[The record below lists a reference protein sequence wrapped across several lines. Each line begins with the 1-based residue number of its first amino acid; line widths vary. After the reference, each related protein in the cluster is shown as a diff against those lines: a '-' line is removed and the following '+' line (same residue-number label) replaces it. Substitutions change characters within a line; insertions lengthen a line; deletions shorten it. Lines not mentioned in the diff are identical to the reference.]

1 MTINT
6 ITFNN
11 ESFSSSGTIEYFPD
25 KDQFKYKFTI
35 DSGLVSDLEKRVYQ
49 EFSLGKIKFVLASLN
64 IDLCG
69 AEFLA
74 IGKLVNT

>member
-6 ITFNN
+6 ITFTN
-11 ESFSSSGTIEYFPD
+11 ESFSSSGIIEYFPD

-35 DSGLVSDLEKRVYQ
+35 SSGLVSDLEKRIYQ

-69 AEFLA
+69 AEFTA
-74 IGKLVNT
+74 VGKIHN